1 MKKVYLKEYLSVDL
15 AASINLVLFATKFLN
30 SLQVMEKLTLLHIS
44 ALTIFTLKR
53 FLCYIKE
60 FVLINKL

>member
-15 AASINLVLFATKFLN
+15 AA
-30 SLQVMEKLTLLHIS
+30 
-44 ALTIFTLKR
+44 
-53 FLCYIKE
+53 LCYTKE

>member
-15 AASINLVLFATKFLN
+15 AAL
-30 SLQVMEKLTLLHIS
+30 
-44 ALTIFTLKR
+44 R
-53 FLCYIKE
+53 YIKE

>member
-15 AASINLVLFATKFLN
+15 EV
-30 SLQVMEKLTLLHIS
+30 
-44 ALTIFTLKR
+44 
-53 FLCYIKE
+53 LCYNKE